1 VRSNFIES
9 GADTNK
15 AHHYRQRLVEILN
28 NGGFSPPI
36 IVFVNQ
42 KKTADMVAK
51 DLQRAHVRSFPLHIM
66 IAPNQVPS
74 FSSGVLRHCIPES
87 HKSKEKRLSRNS
99 GMERPMYWLPLTSLV
114 VVSMFPTYHSLSTSK
129 CRAPLKLMCIV
140 SVGNHCSFI
149 TPKLTRDNRS
159 YWSCR

>member
-9 GADTNK
+9 RADTDRI
-15 AHHYRQRLVEILN
+15 HHYRQRLVEILN

-51 DLQRAHVRSFPLHIM
+51 DLQRAHVSFLFLHII
-66 IAPNQVPS
+66 IAPNQLPS
-74 FSSGVLRHCIPES
+74 FSSGVLRHCILES

-99 GMERPMYWLPLTSLV
+99 GMERPMYWLPLTSRV

-129 CRAPLKLMCIV
+129 CRVPLKLMCIV
-140 SVGNHCSFI
+140 LVCNHCSFI
-149 TPKLTRDNRS
+149 SPRLTMDNRS
-159 YWSCR
+159 YWSCW